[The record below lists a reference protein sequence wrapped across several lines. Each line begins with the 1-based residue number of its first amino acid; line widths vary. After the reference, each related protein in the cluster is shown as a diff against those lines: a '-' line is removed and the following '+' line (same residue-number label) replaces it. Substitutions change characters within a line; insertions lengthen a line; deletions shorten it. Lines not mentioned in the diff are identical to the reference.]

1 MHYLE
6 NVLCFLSPFA
16 FSSPVY
22 FHQNLG
28 KAVIQNDTGLKNH
41 AVLPSVQGKHQVS
54 SSQMSLSLSHRTFHF
69 RHFWSPKVCFFFFL
83 FFAALWKTY
92 LMRDQTSCT
101 PAVEAWS
108 FNPWTTKEVP
118 KCVCVLSPHQIIL
131 QHQLAVLQFNPILT
145 LSTWR

>member
-1 MHYLE
+1 MSSVSFLLLPFLPQCVSTRMWARQWYKMIPVWKTTQFSPLCRE
-6 NVLCFLSPFA
+6 NTRSPAPICLF
-16 FSSPVY
+16 Y
-22 FHQNLG
+22 FHTG
-28 KAVIQNDTGLKNH
+28 HFTFDTYGH
-41 AVLPSVQGKHQVS
+41 QRCVL
-54 SSQMSLSLSHRTFHF
+54 
-69 RHFWSPKVCFFFFL
+69 FFFFL

-108 FNPWTTKEVP
+108 FNPWTTKVVP

-131 QHQLAVLQFNPILT
+131 QHQLAALQFNPILT